1 MESVEDA
8 RSQQTARCCRS
19 ETVDVSPFMPIREAA
34 NALGV
39 CQMTIR
45 RAFHEGHMPGRKIRG
60 SYGILRA
67 FVEAFIAEVHAGR
80 SVDVEAFSVTW
91 AAKANEGAA

>member
-1 MESVEDA
+1 MQSAEEA
-8 RSQQTARCCRS
+8 RSQQPTGCCKS
-19 ETVDVSPFMPIREAA
+19 EGSSDASPFMPIREAA

-60 SYGILRA
+60 SYGILRP
-67 FVEAFIAEVHAGR
+67 FIEGFLAEVHAGR
-80 SVDVEAFSVTW
+80 SVDVETFAASW
-91 AAKANEGAA
+91 AAKNEGAA

>member
-1 MESVEDA
+1 
-8 RSQQTARCCRS
+8 
-19 ETVDVSPFMPIREAA
+19 MPIREAA
-34 NALGV
+34 TTLGV

-67 FVEAFIAEVHAGR
+67 FVDAFLAEVHAGR
-80 SVDVEAFSVTW
+80 SVDVEAFAARW